1 VLALVWCLRWL
12 CVTPQHAAAAEA
24 SVRVITYNVAGGFV
38 SDDVPLAVILPQ
50 RPDLV
55 LLQEVRNTDHL
66 ARLAQDL
73 HLPYW
78 RFAPYSRR
86 RGGVAILS
94 RWPLGT
100 AHRLPWRQSPQG
112 KLALAAPVYSPA
124 GRFWACSAHLD
135 NPFALHY
142 PLNLGQRARLVWH
155 EIFATT
161 QRTQQAM
168 ELSAWLLRLGG
179 ENTIIGGDF
188 NSLPWTGA
196 DRHLRHYFADALSG
210 SLRQY
215 VRGTYW
221 GWPHIPIRLRVD
233 FLYHASNWQV
243 VEAQVIQHKA
253 SDHFPVLA
261 VFSPP
266 VKERGAAVA
275 PHDEES
281 LAGSV
286 LSQF

>member
-1 VLALVWCLRWL
+1 M
-12 CVTPQHAAAAEA
+12 P
-24 SVRVITYNVAGGFV
+24 
-38 SDDVPLAVILPQ
+38 DDVPLAVLLPQ
-50 RPDLV
+50 HPDLV

-66 ARLAQDL
+66 ARLGQDL
-73 HLPYW
+73 RLPYW
-78 RFAPYSRR
+78 RFAPYARR

-100 AHRLPWRQSPQG
+100 AHRLHWRHSPQG
-112 KLALAAPVYSPA
+112 KLALTALVYSPA
-124 GRFWACSAHLD
+124 GRFWACSVHLD
-135 NPFALHY
+135 NPFLLYHG
-142 PLNLGQRARLVWH
+142 LNLWQRAGLLWH
-155 EIFATT
+155 ELFATT

-188 NSLPWTGA
+188 NSVPWAST
-196 DRHLRHYFADALSG
+196 DRHLRQYFADALSG
-210 SLRQY
+210 HLRQY

-221 GWPHIPIRLRVD
+221 GQPHSLISPRVD
-233 FLYHASNWQV
+233 FLYHSPHWQV

-266 VKERGAAVA
+266 AKAREALVA
-275 PHDEES
+275 PHNQES
-281 LAGSV
+281 LAGAV
-286 LSQF
+286 IPQL